1 LFDLLRVVT
10 VVDSPATRRPLVR
23 GRFLVFAGIV
33 LVAFGLR
40 SAATAVSPILL
51 TIEEDIP
58 FDAFTV
64 GLLGTLVPF
73 TFAIFGLGWNYILF
87 VGS

>member
-1 LFDLLRVVT
+1 
-10 VVDSPATRRPLVR
+10 VR

-51 TIEEDIP
+51 TIEKDIP
-58 FDAFTV
+58 FDSFTF

-73 TFAIFGLGWNYILF
+73 TFAVIGAIERHGKLLGVDIRLARRN
-87 VGS
+87 GRC